1 MKNIID
7 IYNDNAKHFRLVAVG
22 DALCHANLYRACKN
36 TGYAHILSDYK
47 LNKNDLNFYNQ
58 ESNYKPTKRLVLR
71 RWIEEV
77 IRREGYQA
85 GEINYVFCSSDY
97 HRQMNRDFLG
107 HDYYTDVITFEERE
121 SRVEEGIIN
130 GEVYIDVATVT
141 DNASLYNSL
150 PINEMRRVIVHGALH
165 LCGHRDKAPTAERN
179 MRRMENKYLKLLREE
194 ML

>member
-1 MKNIID
+1 MI
-7 IYNDNAKHFRLVAVG
+7 H
-22 DALCHANLYRACKN
+22 
-36 TGYAHILSDYK
+36 
-47 LNKNDLNFYNQ
+47 FYNQ
-58 ESNYKPTKRLVLR
+58 ECNYKPTKRLVLR

-77 IRREGYQA
+77 IRREGYLL
-85 GEINYVFCSSDY
+85 GEINYVFCSSEY

-121 SRVEEGIIN
+121 SRVEQGVVN
-130 GEVYIDVATVT
+130 GEVYIDVATVE

-179 MRRMENKYLKLLREE
+179 MRRLENRYLKLLRDE

>member
-1 MKNIID
+1 MI
-7 IYNDNAKHFRLVAVG
+7 H
-22 DALCHANLYRACKN
+22 
-36 TGYAHILSDYK
+36 
-47 LNKNDLNFYNQ
+47 FYNQ
-58 ESNYKPTKRLVLR
+58 DCNYKPTKRLVLR
-71 RWIEEV
+71 RWIDEV

-85 GEINYVFCSSDY
+85 GEINYIFCSSDY

-107 HDYYTDVITFEERE
+107 HDYFTDVITFEERE
-121 SRVEEGIIN
+121 SRVEEGIVS

-141 DNASLYNSL
+141 DNAYLYNAL

-179 MRRMENKYLKLLREE
+179 MRRLENRYLKLLREE

>member
-1 MKNIID
+1 
-7 IYNDNAKHFRLVAVG
+7 
-22 DALCHANLYRACKN
+22 
-36 TGYAHILSDYK
+36 
-47 LNKNDLNFYNQ
+47 
-58 ESNYKPTKRLVLR
+58 
-71 RWIEEV
+71 
-77 IRREGYQA
+77 
-85 GEINYVFCSSDY
+85 
-97 HRQMNRDFLG
+97 MNRDFLG

-121 SRVEEGIIN
+121 SRVEEGIVN

-179 MRRMENKYLKLLREE
+179 MRRMENKYLKLFREE

>member
-1 MKNIID
+1 MI
-7 IYNDNAKHFRLVAVG
+7 H
-22 DALCHANLYRACKN
+22 
-36 TGYAHILSDYK
+36 
-47 LNKNDLNFYNQ
+47 FYNQ
-58 ESNYKPTKRLVLR
+58 ECNYKPTKRLVLR

-77 IRREGYQA
+77 IRREGYLL
-85 GEINYVFCSSDY
+85 GEINYVFCSSEY

-121 SRVEEGIIN
+121 SRVEQGVIN
-130 GEVYIDVATVT
+130 GEVYIDVATVE

-150 PINEMRRVIVHGALH
+150 PIHEIRRVIVHGALH

-179 MRRMENKYLKLLREE
+179 MRRLENRYLKLLRDE